1 MNLDINVVCSSHFVV
16 NVDQGHFSTS
26 QPYPRGRVPQWR
38 WWKWR
43 RGRIGADIWPL
54 PKTIIHSWP
63 SSQERPQISLRGLL
77 ITAASFYFHLIYWY
91 LYMMPYL
98 RLSWSCYLVV
108 MSVPVIICGLLLI
121 VLQSFIYHRILSSNI
136 LVIVFI

>member
-26 QPYPRGRVPQWR
+26 QPYPRGRVPLWR

-63 SSQERPQISLRGLL
+63 STQERPQISLRGLL

-91 LYMMPYL
+91 LYNVYDAISETEL
-98 RLSWSCYLVV
+98 ELLFKLWCLYQSLFVGCCWLFCSLLYTIEFCLQTFLS
-108 MSVPVIICGLLLI
+108 
-121 VLQSFIYHRILSSNI
+121 
-136 LVIVFI
+136 

>member
-26 QPYPRGRVPQWR
+26 QPYPRGRVPLWR

-98 RLSWSCYLVV
+98 RLSWSCYLSCDVCTSHYLWAVV
-108 MSVPVIICGLLLI
+108 DCFAVFYIP
-121 VLQSFIYHRILSSNI
+121 YNLSSNI